1 MARMVFPLVAVAL
14 LNSVASS
21 QASPKDAAVKQLK
34 AAITKLKKEESAKH
48 KAINEKYKAAF
59 RQKLSKQQKDQLNAM
74 KRADFKALH
83 DSYRPR
89 IKALEAQLKALNRRT
104 TGGKKKGR

>member
-1 MARMVFPLVAVAL
+1 MARLVLPLVAVAL
-14 LNSVASS
+14 LIPVSS
-21 QASPKDAAVKQLK
+21 SKASPKDAAIKQLK

-74 KRADFKALH
+74 KRADFKALR
-83 DSYRPR
+83 DYYRPR
-89 IKALEAQLKALNRRT
+89 IKALEAQLKALNKRT
-104 TGGKKKGR
+104 SGGKKRGR